1 MDAAFEIKE
10 SASPSLADASVVST
24 DNKEIIRKLPLRIL
38 SPSFLRKIDSSQN
51 SGSPAKVRTTR
62 DSGVCLSNRRDKY
75 VDIDLPFEEDDLEEI

>member
-1 MDAAFEIKE
+1 MDAAFEIKG

-24 DNKEIIRKLPLRIL
+24 DNKEIIRKLPL

-62 DSGVCLSNRRDKY
+62 DSSVCLSNRRDTY